1 MIDKL
6 RQQIENQSLQIANLT
21 FQMHHLNK
29 NVLAK
34 LNQNGG
40 SANEA
45 AASNLKPL
53 SPKLLKSSSNSHRPS
68 LIQTSSSS
76 SSLHVAKESQIN
88 SLYQSFNSS
97 SYNHDNFYV
106 LIGLMRLLMVGFRLF
121 FISVFNSFT
130 CNLNCYFHVTIM

>member
-1 MIDKL
+1 VKSLEERVKTLERRQEAELANKDQMIDKL

-34 LNQNGG
+34 LNQNG
-40 SANEA
+40 STNEA

-76 SSLHVAKESQIN
+76 SSLHVAKES
-88 SLYQSFNSS
+88 
-97 SYNHDNFYV
+97 
-106 LIGLMRLLMVGFRLF
+106 
-121 FISVFNSFT
+121 
-130 CNLNCYFHVTIM
+130 

>member
-1 MIDKL
+1 MKSLEERVKTLERRQEAELANKDQMIDKL

-76 SSLHVAKESQIN
+76 SSLHVAKES
-88 SLYQSFNSS
+88 
-97 SYNHDNFYV
+97 
-106 LIGLMRLLMVGFRLF
+106 
-121 FISVFNSFT
+121 
-130 CNLNCYFHVTIM
+130 